1 MIVRPFN
8 AFGPAAHFEGEDLI
22 TPGGLTVSVG
32 VACFPEHANDAQELI
47 LHADEALY
55 KAKTQGKMVL
65 GILAAVAGAG
75 AAVLL
80 FLFKVLF
87 LFTWL

>member
-1 MIVRPFN
+1 MADSER
-8 AFGPAAHFEGEDLI
+8 
-22 TPGGLTVSVG
+22 SVG
-32 VACFPEHANDAQELI
+32 VPVLVSF
-47 LHADEALY
+47 ALTALALVVGIPGHRALLGGLLALVGMGLGCY
-55 KAKTQGKMVL
+55 AIVIGVQAKTQGKMVL